1 MRFSSIRYLIREGFR
16 NIWQNRFMAIASI
29 GVLMSC
35 LLITGGACLVFLNID
50 HAFDLIY
57 DQNVV
62 AVFVQED
69 MTDEQVQELGQQI
82 QGITNVGTVTFI
94 SKEESLQKYA
104 DSIPDATFENL
115 QGENN
120 PLLDSYIVSFEDLAQ
135 FDSTLMQIEA
145 LPGVDS
151 TNYDGNIAEML
162 TKVRHVV
169 IVVGGWV
176 VGLLLIVSLF
186 IIANTIKLTVYNRRL
201 EIYIMKSVGA
211 TNGFI
216 RVPFIIEGM
225 VLGLLSGVLSYGII
239 YYVYRKVTEM
249 FQFNSMFG
257 LVSFSKIWWMMLT
270 GFLVAGTLI
279 GIFGS
284 AISMGKYL
292 KDEGGIASE

>member
-1 MRFSSIRYLIREGFR
+1 
-16 NIWQNRFMAIASI
+16 
-29 GVLMSC
+29 
-35 LLITGGACLVFLNID
+35 
-50 HAFDLIY
+50 
-57 DQNVV
+57 
-62 AVFVQED
+62 

-104 DSIPDATFENL
+104 ESIPEATFENL

-201 EIYIMKSVGA
+201 EIYIMKSVGPPMDLS
-211 TNGFI
+211 GY
-216 RVPFIIEGM
+216 R
-225 VLGLLSGVLSYGII
+225 LLS
-239 YYVYRKVTEM
+239 KVWCWACSPGR
-249 FQFNSMFG
+249 F
-257 LVSFSKIWWMMLT
+257 LT
-270 GFLVAGTLI
+270 ALFIMYT
-279 GIFGS
+279 
-284 AISMGKYL
+284 GK
-292 KDEGGIASE
+292 